1 MISFLGILLLFLV
14 ENVLMDLQ
22 LFVNQRFVGLTY
34 RPSNQQLVQNK
45 VSLTH
50 NHRTL

>member
-14 ENVLMDLQ
+14 EYVLMDLQ

-34 RPSNQQLVQNK
+34 RPGNQQLVKNK

-50 NHRTL
+50 NRFTL